1 MSFLYPCEVLGRV
14 IMSMGKEY
22 NILMRGAGTNLK
34 HIFFCFGKTV
44 F

>member
-44 F
+44 L